1 VHLVSASAS
10 VPRWRVGLVWVSAAR
25 GPVSMPQSRPRWQK
39 FGSVSSTVGILM
51 TGFRAY
57 AEVVCDLQ
65 RRNMRPWAVRTVNHT
80 GEPAMTM
87 NGSPLKELRLLFTSA
102 ENGSFTVCLEDSPGH
117 TVGVPATLTPFLT
130 DADFENLRWYLEDYM
145 DLPAEPACPDP
156 PLSRRSSRR
165 RAPSPRIPRNQRIPR
180 PQGSL
185 ERLQHPLR
193 NRRRQR
199 RHHHRRRVGP
209 QTRRPPRR
217 AGPPSQRRRGR
228 FAVKNESAHPTAIA
242 APIPRRHPFP
252 ENCPLHIHYKKR
264 T

>member
-1 VHLVSASAS
+1 MPPTGPAVHELRVLFNPAETGSFSVHLEVTPAHPIGIP
-10 VPRWRVGLVWVSAAR
+10 VP
-25 GPVSMPQSRPRWQK
+25 
-39 FGSVSSTVGILM
+39 F
-51 TGFRAY
+51 
-57 AEVVCDLQ
+57 
-65 RRNMRPWAVRTVNHT
+65 
-80 GEPAMTM
+80 
-87 NGSPLKELRLLFTSA
+87 
-102 ENGSFTVCLEDSPGH
+102 
-117 TVGVPATLTPFLT
+117 TPFLSE
-130 DADFENLRWYLEDYM
+130 ADSEDLRWYLEDYM